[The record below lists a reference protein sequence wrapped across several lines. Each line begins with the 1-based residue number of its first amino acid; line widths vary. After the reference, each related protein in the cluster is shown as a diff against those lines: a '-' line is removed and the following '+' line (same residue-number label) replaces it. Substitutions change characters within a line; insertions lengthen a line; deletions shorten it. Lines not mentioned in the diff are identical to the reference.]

1 MSTIDVHTHS
11 YPSTYSSVGNDS
23 NDLVKLAS
31 TCHLKQCIETVQ
43 DLRHEQFRTLKLFK
57 TKNKKRELL
66 RKLEDELSDCYF
78 SMAKYISHLIEECYY
93 SQQNET
99 IRKEARDAARHVCS
113 VLTNLQNRNFIESS
127 SQSHCDVHFLL
138 FIQSWI
144 RHPIFND
151 EIDRLNGF
159 PLLLKVVEGMLCFSL
174 PSSTELIA
182 QCSFVIVRESF
193 DIQTS
198 RIGLMDGSLWIE
210 SRGLMHLLFR
220 TYVLSLGNLTSDY
233 IYQFDDIFRCSEYLR
248 KSLRK
253 SKPIG
258 KLVKKLLLENSS
270 NLKEDPKLQ
279 RIQDLLVM
287 STMASERC
295 ESDTKIYCR
304 LCDSPMRRN
313 EPIGSKTCASSSY
326 SCEKCTTLYG
336 TSRCALLLEY
346 SGTSNFEEVDR
357 RICSNVVR
365 QNISKI
371 QQSLKMF
378 KRNSMIVLVDLF
390 HVNGHCPA
398 LSRKFELKPI
408 WHFDASKIDPTSAS
422 CAFFDLLDNDYI
434 GHIYEIICYQR
445 KLIGNNQLL
454 VLCQNANEY
463 LSVHRICCES
473 INQF

>member
-1 MSTIDVHTHS
+1 MSTIDTHTHS
-11 YPSTYSSVGNDS
+11 YPSTHSSVGNDS
-23 NDLVKLAS
+23 NDLVKQDNNS
-31 TCHLKQCIETVQ
+31 HLKQCIETVQ
-43 DLRHEQFRTLKLFK
+43 NLRHEQFRALRSLK
-57 TKNKKRELL
+57 TKSIKRESL
-66 RKLEDELSDCYF
+66 RKLEDELSDCYY
-78 SMAKYISHLIEECYY
+78 SMAKYISHLIEKCHY

-99 IRKEARDAARHVCS
+99 IRKEARDSARHVCS
-113 VLTNLQNRNFIESS
+113 VMTNLQNRNFIESS
-127 SQSHCDVHFLL
+127 SQSQCDVHFLL

-182 QCSFVIVRESF
+182 QCSFVIVRETF

-220 TYVLSLGNLTSDY
+220 TFVLSLGNLTNAY
-233 IYQFDDIFRCSEYLR
+233 IYQFDDIFRCCEYLR
-248 KSLRK
+248 KRLRK

-258 KLVKKLLLENSS
+258 KLVEKLLLENNSS
-270 NLKEDPKLQ
+270 LKEDPKLQ

-287 STMASERC
+287 STLASEHC
-295 ESDTKIYCR
+295 ESGTKIYCR
-304 LCDSPMRRN
+304 LCDSPMRIKKH
-313 EPIGSKTCASSSY
+313 IGSKACASSGY
-326 SCEKCTTLYG
+326 CCEKCTTLYS
-336 TSRCALLLEY
+336 TSRRALLLGY
-346 SGTSNFEEVDR
+346 GGTSNPEEVNR

-365 QNISKI
+365 RNYSKI

-408 WHFDASKIDPTSAS
+408 WHFDASKVDPISAS
-422 CAFFDLLDNDYI
+422 CTFFDLLDNDYI
-434 GHIYEIICYQR
+434 GHICEVICYQS
-445 KLIGNNQLL
+445 KLKGNNQIL
-454 VLCQNANEY
+454 VLCRNANEC

-473 INQF
+473 IK